1 MANHKRRR
9 PKARRAG
16 CLLCKPN
23 KFGHG
28 MERELGHR
36 GFGKV
41 RGEYHQVRDLQALD
55 KRHSA

>member
-1 MANHKRRR
+1 MNHKRRR

-28 MERELGHR
+28 MERSIQHA
-36 GFGKV
+36 GFGKF
-41 RGEYHQVRDLQALD
+41 RAEAAAMAALREYE
-55 KRHSA
+55 